1 MKKIYTSI
9 VFIFGLLL
17 SFATFAEDVATDE
30 EQTWKINLKEAEIRA
45 FITQVADITETSF
58 VIDPRVKGK
67 VTVIS
72 HSSLNQDEV
81 YELFLS
87 VLHVHGFAAV
97 PGLDGLVKIV
107 PNNTATKDSIR
118 NDDNNSVKGEE
129 FVTRV
134 IAVENTSANELIAV
148 LRPMVAQHGHLAAV
162 PSANSI
168 IISDHGANIERIIS
182 IIDKIDGAESEE
194 IEVIQLKEAWVTDI
208 VALLENLTSVETG
221 KSSKRDAGAPAS
233 RVKVVAD
240 ERTNRLILKG
250 EKSARARVRELVEK
264 LDTPSESSTGSTQVI
279 YLRYA
284 DAKKIAEILTSLV
297 SKTSQKSAAS
307 ASKGGTGKSA
317 EDLTREPT
325 FIQADESLNALV
337 VKADPASMEEI
348 QDIVR
353 QMDVRRAQVLIEAAI
368 IEVKGDIG
376 HALGVQWGFADPNG
390 SAPAGGVS
398 SSVVGNSLNSLASAA
413 SGAGVLTGETLGLN
427 EGLSLIGGKT
437 NRDGDFQFGAFLQ
450 AVTTTSNTNI
460 LSTPS
465 IVTLDN
471 EEAEIIVGQE
481 VPITT
486 GSQTTGGTVGL
497 LTTTERKDVGLTLKV
512 IPHIHEGDSIRLEI
526 DQQSSDLSTDSKAVE
541 AGANTITTKRS
552 IKTTILAK
560 DREFIVLGGLV
571 REDDKESVSKV
582 PLLGDIPFIG
592 VLFRSTR
599 MEREKTNLMV
609 FLKPTIL
616 REDGSINTLS
626 QNKYQKV
633 RELQLEIN
641 DKNGSI
647 SLYKE
652 KDLPKDIHKIWAENP
667 IQTNDAEKMFKDKQ
681 SSTKEQ
687 PLVEAVIVT
696 DDKKKLDEQ
705 TLGVTKPEV
714 AQEEVILPE

>member
-1 MKKIYTSI
+1 MKKAYISI
-9 VFIFGLLL
+9 IFILGLVA
-17 SFATFAEDVATDE
+17 SFSIFAEED

-58 VIDPRVKGK
+58 IIDPRVKGK

-87 VLHVHGFAAV
+87 VLHVHGFAAI
-97 PGLDGLVKIV
+97 PGVDGLVKIV

-118 NDDNNSVKGEE
+118 NDDNNNVKGEE

-134 IAVENTSANELIAV
+134 IAVQNTSANELIGV
-148 LRPMVAQHGHLAAV
+148 LRPMVAQYGQLAAV

-168 IISDHGANIERIIS
+168 IISDHGANIERIVA

-208 VALLENLTSVETG
+208 VTLLENLTPVETG
-221 KSSKRDAGAPAS
+221 GRSSKSSSKSSAPS
-233 RVKVVAD
+233 RVRVVAD

-250 EKSARARVRELVEK
+250 EKTARARVKELVEK
-264 LDTPSESSTGSTQVI
+264 LDTPSEGASGSTKVI

-284 DAKKIAEILTSLV
+284 EAKKVAEILTSLI
-297 SKTSQKSAAS
+297 SKS
-307 ASKGGTGKSA
+307 GRGTQSSSSGAKGKSA

-337 VKADPASMEEI
+337 VKADPASLEEI

-368 IEVKGDIG
+368 IEVTGDIG
-376 HALGVQWGFADPNG
+376 HALGVQWGFTDPGG
-390 SAPAGGVS
+390 SAPTGGVS
-398 SSVVGNSLNSLASAA
+398 SSVVGNSLNSIASAV
-413 SGAGVLTGETLGLN
+413 SGAGVLTGETPSLS
-427 EGLSLIGGKT
+427 EGLSLAGGKT
-437 NRDGDFQFGAFLQ
+437 NRNGDFQFGAFLQ

-471 EEAEIIVGQE
+471 EEAEIIVGRE

-486 GSQTTGGTVGL
+486 GSQTTGGSVGL

-512 IPHIHEGDSIRLEI
+512 TPHIHEGDSIRLEI

-571 REDDKESVSKV
+571 REDDKKSISKV

-592 VLFRSTR
+592 VLFRSSKLA
-599 MEREKTNLMV
+599 REKTNLMV
-609 FLKPTIL
+609 FLKPTII
-616 REDGSINTLS
+616 REEGALNSLS
-626 QNKYQKV
+626 QSKYHKV
-633 RELQLEIN
+633 RELQLDIN
-641 DKNGSI
+641 EKNGSI

-652 KDLPKDIHKIWAENP
+652 KGLPADINKVWGDNP
-667 IQTNDAEKMFKDKQ
+667 VLPNDAEKLF
-681 SSTKEQ
+681 T
-687 PLVEAVIVT
+687 
-696 DDKKKLDEQ
+696 DKKENKQEVLTKKKAKKSKKEKLE
-705 TLGVTKPEV
+705 TESSANESKVSEALTP
-714 AQEEVILPE
+714 QEETVLPE